1 MSFSVSLFQAILVVS
16 MVFAGAAA
24 LFVGGRGR
32 ILQDL
37 RNLTRKGWKDAAA
50 RRQGVVLI
58 NPDGEMA
65 VNHGARL
72 LFGGFS
78 GAPPTRRVLLD
89 RIKDAAKGAASRC
102 EFEQALSKLSTAG
115 AAFSLQV
122 ETKSGKRLDVI
133 GEPRGASVSLALHD
147 VTDLYQRMAD
157 AEARAD
163 EKTDEAQLLTSAL
176 ETAEIASARISAAG
190 EVTWRSAAMRRL
202 SDTKAEAL
210 AQAAAPLKTRTG
222 ANRRSEEV
230 TIEDAAYHLDAAQ
243 APGGGR
249 IITATPVQEGSG
261 GDAAFSRFVNTMA
274 ETFAH
279 LKVSLM
285 IFDQQHRLTL
295 FNPATVELFGG
306 DPAWFARRPALAEI
320 LDAMRETRA
329 IPEQAD
335 FIKWRDDLLSQL
347 AGDGARDYVEDWH
360 LPDGRSIH
368 IIARP
373 HPSGGLAV
381 TAEDITANIDLL
393 RNTATDKAVMLATTD
408 FLDEALIVFGP
419 DGLSR
424 VANAAFMRLWQFPS
438 EAFAEPKHIIEVAD
452 HCAGLCEGGGYWAMV
467 QDRVTTGAGRRR
479 AREKFALTSGAIV
492 QGRYSPMPDGSSL
505 LVMGDITASENI
517 ATALRERN
525 DALEH
530 ADEIRGALVD
540 QISHQMR
547 TPLNAVFGFSQ
558 LLADERF
565 GALTK
570 RQREYVDGIST
581 SSRELLD
588 AINGMTDLINVGSDS
603 MSLEGEALDPSETT
617 REVIELAKRRF
628 ESRGVSIEFVKS
640 DEIGPFVAHRVRLRQ
655 IIFNLLMDALT
666 KTADN
671 TAIKIGL
678 ALRGRSL
685 LINVTHQAVEQ
696 TGDAG
701 LALSLIRRFASLHD
715 GMVEVEQDDDGK
727 REVRCALPEC
737 TPFAMGSQTSELP
750 LAADVISR

>member
-32 ILQDL
+32 ILPDL
-37 RNLTRKGWKDAAA
+37 KSLTRMGWKENAA
-50 RRQGVVLI
+50 RRQGLVLI

-72 LFGGFS
+72 MFGGFS
-78 GAPPTRRVLLD
+78 GISPTRRVLLD
-89 RIKDAAKGAASRC
+89 RIKDAAHGAAGRY
-102 EFEQALSKLSTAG
+102 EFDRALSKLATNG
-115 AAFSLQV
+115 AAFTLQV

-147 VTDLYQRMAD
+147 VTDLHHRLMD
-157 AEARAD
+157 AEARAS
-163 EKTDEAQLLTSAL
+163 EKTEEAQLLASAL
-176 ETAEIASARISAAG
+176 ETAEIASARIDAEG
-190 EVTWRSAAMRRL
+190 EVTWRNAAMMRL
-202 SDTKAEAL
+202 PEAKARAL
-210 AQAAAPLKTRTG
+210 AHAAAPLMTRTG
-222 ANRRSEEV
+222 TSRRSEEV
-230 TIEDAAYHLDAAQ
+230 TVEDAVYHLDAAQ
-243 APGGGR
+243 APDGGR

-295 FNPATVELFGG
+295 FNPATIELFGG
-306 DPAWFARRPALAEI
+306 DPAWFARRPSIAEI

-329 IPEQAD
+329 VPEQAD
-335 FIKWRDDLLSQL
+335 FKKWRDDLLGQL
-347 AGDGARDYVEDWH
+347 ANPGAPDYVEDWH
-360 LPDGRSIH
+360 LPDGRTIH
-368 IIARP
+368 VIARP
-373 HPSGGLAV
+373 HPSGGLAM
-381 TAEDITANIDLL
+381 TAEDITVNVDLL

-408 FLDEALIVFGP
+408 FLEEALIVFGP

-438 EAFAEPKHIIEVAD
+438 EAFAEPKHISEVAD
-452 HCAGLCEGGGYWAMV
+452 HCTGLCEDGAYWAMV
-467 QDRVTTGAGRRR
+467 QDRVTTGAGRRK
-479 AREKFALTSGAIV
+479 AREKFALTSGAVV

-525 DALEH
+525 DALEQ

-547 TPLNAVFGFSQ
+547 TPLNAVFGFGQ
-558 LLADERF
+558 LLGDERF
-565 GALTK
+565 GALSDQ
-570 RQREYVDGIST
+570 QRGYVDGIGT

-603 MSLEGEALDPSETT
+603 MSLEGETLDPYETT
-617 REVIELAKRRF
+617 GEVIELAARRY
-628 ESRGVSIEFVKS
+628 ESRGISIDLAKTS
-640 DEIGPFVAHRVRLRQ
+640 DIGPFVAHRVRLRQ

-666 KTADN
+666 KSVDESV
-671 TAIKIGL
+671 IKLELGL
-678 ALRGRSL
+678 AERNLQIS
-685 LINVTHQAVEQ
+685 VSHQAVEQ
-696 TGDAG
+696 SGDAG
-701 LALSLIRRFASLHD
+701 LALSLVRRFASLHD
-715 GMVEVEQDDDGK
+715 GMVEVELDEEDK
-727 REVRCALPEC
+727 RRVKCILPEC
-737 TPFAMGSQTSELP
+737 APFTLTPQRFELP
-750 LAADVISR
+750 LAAEVISR